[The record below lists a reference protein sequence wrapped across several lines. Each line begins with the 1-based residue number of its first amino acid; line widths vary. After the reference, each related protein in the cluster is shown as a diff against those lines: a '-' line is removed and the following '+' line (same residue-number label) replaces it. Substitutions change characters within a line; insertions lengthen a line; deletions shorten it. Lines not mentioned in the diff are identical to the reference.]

1 VNLAPVIGAPYGSVF
16 ELQHGKLVRVVS
28 GGLKPVLDIG
38 AMTSAMP
45 ENNNRELVDSNTAQK
60 LSVEDIQQMQGD
72 GKTGAEIIKALTE
85 SSDTYAGKTEFSKQ
99 KYLRRKIEK

>member
-16 ELQHGKLVRVVS
+16 ELKHGKLVRVA